1 MISSVKRADFFY
13 YRINQNVRSTKF
25 IFFKIRAVGAVP
37 SSISGG
43 SPPTN
48 TLREKRSFVSDVCE
62 CGEDRDGEFIDNN
75 PLDSSAMWSS
85 FRLKNGFPELEA
97 DMRFNF
103 ESIRGKF
110 LKKN

>member
-1 MISSVKRADFFY
+1 MFVRQNSFSSRFELLGV
-13 YRINQNVRSTKF
+13 
-25 IFFKIRAVGAVP
+25 VP

-97 DMRFNF
+97 DMIFNF
-103 ESIRGKF
+103 ESIGVKF
-110 LKKN
+110 IKKTCKK